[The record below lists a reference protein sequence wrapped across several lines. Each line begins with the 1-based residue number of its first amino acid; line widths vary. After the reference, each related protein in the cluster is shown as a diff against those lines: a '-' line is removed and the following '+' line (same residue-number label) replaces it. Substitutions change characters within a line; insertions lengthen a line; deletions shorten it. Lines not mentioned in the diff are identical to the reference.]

1 MSFGMTDKELR
12 QINVLELLPQRP
24 PFIMI
29 DCLAHFNEKVTETE
43 FEVRGDNLF
52 YEDGQLSA
60 SALTENIAQT
70 CAARLGYINKYILHC
85 SVQLGFIGAIKN
97 MRIFRTPHA
106 GELLM
111 TTIYVRQQIMNITLV
126 DAEIRTG
133 QDVIVT
139 AQMKIAMIQNK

>member
-85 SVQLGFIGAIKN
+85 SVQLGFR
-97 MRIFRTPHA
+97 RIQLASANLRSFFVNDFIWS
-106 GELLM
+106 E
-111 TTIYVRQQIMNITLV
+111 
-126 DAEIRTG
+126 EI
-133 QDVIVT
+133 
-139 AQMKIAMIQNK
+139 